1 LDYPRNEEVTSMSTM
16 QNDGDLQ
23 TTVTADALAAV
34 NADPKWARRRR
45 VIEALEEYKA
55 RLNARSSL
63 RDRYETLCTRLYSGR
78 SSRITGMPTNHDQ
91 FAAGDRFAEMLDEKI
106 EVERAL
112 AAEAAEEDEMAV
124 ALSVLDERA
133 RDVIDEFYLGDQPKK
148 ATENLCALYG
158 LSSTWIYHIRDTALD
173 ELADIHQPEQ
183 SALMNA
189 KGD

>member
-1 LDYPRNEEVTSMSTM
+1 MNAM

-23 TTVTADALAAV
+23 TTVTADAFAAV
-34 NADPKWARRRR
+34 NADPKWERRRR

-63 RDRYETLCTRLYSGR
+63 RDRYETLCTRLHSGR

-91 FAAGDRFAEMLDEKI
+91 FAAGDRFAEMLDEKM
-106 EVERAL
+106 ELERAL
-112 AAEAAEEDEMAV
+112 AEVEEVDEMAV

-133 RDVIDEFYLGDQPKK
+133 RDVIDEFYFGDQPKK
-148 ATENLCALYG
+148 ATENLCVLYG

-173 ELADIHQPEQ
+173 ELADILQPEQ

-189 KGD
+189 KGN

>member
-1 LDYPRNEEVTSMSTM
+1 MSTVNRKPAE
-16 QNDGDLQ
+16 QQ
-23 TTVTADALAAV
+23 AAVSIAKTQLATV
-34 NADPKWARRRR
+34 NADPKWERRRR
-45 VIEALEEYKA
+45 VIEALEEYKR
-55 RLNARSSL
+55 RLDSRADL
-63 RDRYETLCTRLYSGR
+63 CDRYEVLCTRLYSGR

-124 ALSVLDERA
+124 ALSILDERA

-173 ELADIHQPEQ
+173 ELADILQPEQ